1 MASHNLSNPV
11 NRDGTTVLIVGA
23 GPVGLSAALALR
35 QSDVAVRIVDAGED
49 VDKRMRASTFHPPTL
64 DMIASLGVADEL
76 IEQGLIAPQFQM
88 RQHESNEQVTF
99 DLSAISDVTAHPF
112 RLQVEQHRYCTIVI
126 DALSKLGVAVEFGK
140 AVQSITADE
149 IGATAHLE
157 DAEIRAD
164 WMVGADGANSAVR
177 KSLGLDYGGKTY
189 THSSVL
195 ISVDFPFHEYLDGLS
210 SVTYCWSERGPFS
223 LLRLRDIWRA
233 SLYPGVE
240 DLDAAA
246 DECRVR
252 EWLAYIHPAARDA
265 EILQANPYRVH
276 ERCVNEFRVGR
287 VLLAGDAAHLNPPSG
302 GMGMNGGIHDAINL
316 SEKLL
321 DVLGGAADSVLDRYS
336 RQRQTLASKRIIPQA
351 AANRARMATMDKSV
365 QLERL
370 RERRQIAADPAANR
384 EFLLLSSML
393 TSVREAQEID

>member
-1 MASHNLSNPV
+1 MTES
-11 NRDGTTVLIVGA
+11 TTILIVGA

-35 QSDVAVRIVDAGED
+35 QAGVAVRIVDAGNG

-64 DMIASLGVADEL
+64 DMIDSLGLASQL
-76 IEQGLIAPQFQM
+76 IERGLTAPHFQM
-88 RQHESNEQVTF
+88 RQHESNEHVTF
-99 DLSAISDVTAHPF
+99 DLSAIDDATAHPY
-112 RLQVEQHRYCTIVI
+112 RLQIEQHRYCSIAI
-126 DALSKLGVAVEFGK
+126 DALSKLGVDVEFGN
-140 AVQSITADE
+140 ALESITTDE
-149 IGATAHLE
+149 TGATAHLG
-157 DAEIRAD
+157 DAEVRAD
-164 WMVGADGANSAVR
+164 WIVGADGANSAVR

-195 ISVDFPFHEYLDGLS
+195 VSVDFPFHEYLDDLS

-223 LLRLRDIWRA
+223 LLRLRKIWRA
-233 SLYPGVE
+233 SLYPGIE

-246 DECRVR
+246 DEGRVR

-265 EILQANPYRVH
+265 EIMDVNPYRVH
-276 ERCVNEFRVGR
+276 ERCVEKFRVGR

-321 DVLGGAADSVLDRYS
+321 EVIGGAADSVLDRYS
-336 RQRQTLASKRIIPQA
+336 RQRQTLVSKRIIPQA
-351 AANRARMATMDKSV
+351 SANRARMATMDKAV

-370 RERRQIAADPAANR
+370 AERRQIAADPAANR
-384 EFLLLSSML
+384 DFLLLSSMI